1 VESKIVQ
8 LTRYTDYGLRVLT
21 MLAVLPEGRL
31 TSINEICGSF
41 DLSRNHVNKI
51 VHHLGK
57 LGWASTKRGK
67 GGGVGL
73 GCPAEAIN
81 LAEVVRAL
89 ESNLA
94 IVECHSPVCELQ
106 PVCRLQGILA
116 AAAKAFM
123 DTLGQ
128 YTLADLVVAP
138 EEITQVLKLMPLN
151 VGQQASS

>member
-1 VESKIVQ
+1 MQ

-21 MLAVLPEGRL
+21 LLAVLPEGRL
-31 TSINEICGSF
+31 TSIDEICSSF
-41 DLSRNHVNKI
+41 KLSRNHVNKI

-73 GCPAEAIN
+73 GCPASSIN
-81 LAEVVRAL
+81 LAAVVRAL

-106 PVCRLQGILA
+106 PACRLQGILA

-123 DTLGQ
+123 DTLER
-128 YTLADLVVAP
+128 YTLADLVAAP
-138 EEITQVLKLMPLN
+138 EEITQVLNILPMA
-151 VGQQASS
+151 VGEVPKKQT